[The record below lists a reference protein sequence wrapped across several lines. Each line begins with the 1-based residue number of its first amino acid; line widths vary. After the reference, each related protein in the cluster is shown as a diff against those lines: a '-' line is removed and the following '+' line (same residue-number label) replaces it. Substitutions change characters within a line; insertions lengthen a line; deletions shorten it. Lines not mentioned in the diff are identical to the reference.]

1 MDTGQPTVEELLAEI
16 GRELGELAL
25 GAGGRLS
32 PVFLVAMLGI
42 CLWLYRRQ
50 KPGTGFFAWVF
61 PKSVYFHRSH
71 WVDIKIFLFTRVL
84 NLLVAVSR
92 VGVAT
97 GVGAIVSGSV
107 GEMVRGDAPAGSTGM
122 AILVAIL
129 SFVVVDFCAYWVHR
143 IHHENRILWPFHAV
157 HHSAEVMTPITLYR
171 KHPVYDF
178 LGGVFASLVLGLVM
192 GVLLGVFVG
201 GVSAY
206 TIGGINIA
214 YYIFHLVGS
223 NLRHSHI
230 WLSYGPVLE
239 HVLISPAQH
248 QVHHSVDV
256 RHHDKNYGEVLAIW
270 DWMFGTLYVPRSRE
284 QLTFGLADAEGNR
297 LPQRHPTLRHLLFR
311 PFADSWTALGEA
323 LGRRRGQ
330 VQGAAAQG
338 SGAHRRG
345 SD

>member
-1 MDTGQPTVEELLAEI
+1 MEVQQPTVEELLRAI
-16 GRELGELAL
+16 GRELWELAL
-25 GAGGRLS
+25 GEAGRLS
-32 PVFLVAMLGI
+32 PVFLVAMLAI
-42 CLWLYRRQ
+42 CLWLYVRQ

-61 PKSVYFHRSH
+61 PRSVYFHRSH
-71 WVDIKIFLFTRVL
+71 WVDVKIFLFTRLL
-84 NLLVAVSR
+84 NLAVAVSR

-107 GEMVRGDAPAGSTGM
+107 GEMVRGSAAAGSTGM
-122 AILVAIL
+122 AVLVALL
-129 SFVVVDFCAYWVHR
+129 SFVVVDFSAYWVHR

-178 LGGVFASLVLGLVM
+178 LGGITASAMLGFVM

-201 GVSAY
+201 GVSPY
-206 TIGGINIA
+206 TIGGINMA

-239 HVLISPAQH
+239 HILISPAQH

-270 DWMFGTLYVPRSRE
+270 DWMFGTLYVPRGRE
-284 QLTFGLADAEGNR
+284 QLTFGLADARGNR
-297 LPQRHPTLRHLLFR
+297 LPQQHPTLRHLLFR
-311 PFADSWTALGEA
+311 PFADSWAALRETF
-323 LGRRRGQ
+323 GRRGRVTG
-330 VQGAAAQG
+330 GARPEPRLSAPEG
-338 SGAHRRG
+338 E
-345 SD
+345 